1 VSCASKDAT
10 NGRKTHKI
18 AEHIEFLKTPVHG
31 SWLNM
36 AEIEISVLETE
47 CLNRRIPNR
56 DTLQKEVI
64 AWENRRNNQKA
75 QIDWRFTREKAKE
88 KFKL

>member
-1 VSCASKDAT
+1 
-10 NGRKTHKI
+10 
-18 AEHIEFLKTPVHG
+18 
-31 SWLNM
+31 M

-47 CLNRRIPNR
+47 CLNRRIPDQ
-56 DTLQKEVI
+56 DTLQNEVT
-64 AWENRRNNQKA
+64 AWENRRNDRKA

>member
-1 VSCASKDAT
+1 
-10 NGRKTHKI
+10 
-18 AEHIEFLKTPVHG
+18 
-31 SWLNM
+31 M